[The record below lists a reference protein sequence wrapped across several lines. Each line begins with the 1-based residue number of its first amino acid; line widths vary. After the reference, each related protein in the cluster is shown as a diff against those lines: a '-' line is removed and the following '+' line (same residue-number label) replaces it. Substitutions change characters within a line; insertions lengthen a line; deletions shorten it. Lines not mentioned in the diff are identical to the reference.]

1 MGGGGGG
8 YGGGRHG
15 SGGSYGGGGGSGGPT
30 KEKKPS
36 YEPNQS
42 KLDEIIRGNL
52 NPQLLKAKK
61 KSEENILS
69 KFISKVGKSVLTG
82 VLIGALA
89 AIPVIGPFV
98 IPLYTA
104 YKVGVS
110 GKKVIDAYEQAKN
123 DKEQAALSAGEK
135 EVVKYVAG
143 EITGAVVG
151 HSAELMGEGVKA
163 MAQNSGA
170 ITEVAKITHV
180 ESEILAKML
189 QGSVENGIKEGL
201 EAFSDFIVE
210 GRE

>member
-8 YGGGRHG
+8 YGGGHRHG
-15 SGGSYGGGGGSGGPT
+15 SGGDGGYGGGSSVR
-30 KEKKPS
+30 EEKPS

-42 KLDEIIRGNL
+42 KLDDIIRGNL
-52 NPQLLKAKK
+52 NPQILRAKK
-61 KSEENILS
+61 KSEGNVLS

-82 VLIGALA
+82 VLVGALSA
-89 AIPVIGPFV
+89 VPIVGPFV

-104 YKVGVS
+104 YKLGVS
-110 GKKVIDAYEQAKN
+110 GKKVLDAYEQAKN
-123 DKEQAALSAGEK
+123 NKEQAALTAGEK

-143 EITGAVVG
+143 EITGAAVG

-170 ITEVAKITHV
+170 ITEVAKSTNI

-201 EAFSDFIVE
+201 ETFSEFIVE
-210 GRE
+210 GEG